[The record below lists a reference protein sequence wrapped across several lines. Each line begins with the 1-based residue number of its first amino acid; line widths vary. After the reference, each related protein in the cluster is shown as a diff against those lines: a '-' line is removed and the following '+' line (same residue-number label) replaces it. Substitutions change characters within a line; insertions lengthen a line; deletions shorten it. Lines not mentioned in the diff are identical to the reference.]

1 MAPEQALQGRG
12 GTQGYQNER
21 AVTDRAGRS
30 GLADALIAGKQV
42 FVPAVRH
49 DAPSRWPDMLST
61 GHQDL
66 RFPEWQPAGAVT
78 EGRPGELGDAAEG
91 HSLEGDITV
100 KGRLAERRTAGKGS
114 RGEPGTAI
122 EDCPCEHDV
131 AGEGRRLELGGFGKM
146 RSVEHGVATEA
157 GIVEVG
163 VVVEGCLAEPA
174 LTCEGGLAE
183 ISTAVEGRPTEGCF
197 LRERR
202 GLERG
207 IAEGHLV
214 ELRGAGERR
223 SGEPGVCRSYAKE
236 VEVDEGGI
244 GEIQAHVG
252 PEFRADRLR
261 CGLTLVPVDT
271 QVISEDAL
279 RSKTHLSFLPPCVA
293 NLIDPRLK
301 TRTPRH
307 FSGLRPRPL
316 RRPG

>member
-163 VVVEGCLAEPA
+163 VVVEGCLAEPNTRDFSGYVLAGVFGAPVSVSA
-174 LTCEGGLAE
+174 LVSVLAAVRGSCGRGGLP
-183 ISTAVEGRPTEGCF
+183 G
-197 LRERR
+197 
-202 GLERG
+202 
-207 IAEGHLV
+207 
-214 ELRGAGERR
+214 GAR
-223 SGEPGVCRSYAKE
+223 SG
-236 VEVDEGGI
+236 GGST
-244 GEIQAHVG
+244 GRV
-252 PEFRADRLR
+252 
-261 CGLTLVPVDT
+261 
-271 QVISEDAL
+271 
-279 RSKTHLSFLPPCVA
+279 
-293 NLIDPRLK
+293 PRL
-301 TRTPRH
+301 TGPV
-307 FSGLRPRPL
+307 LL
-316 RRPG
+316 PGRCLCWSVVIRWAGTG

>member
-49 DAPSRWPDMLST
+49 DAPSRWPDMLSA

-157 GIVEVG
+157 G
-163 VVVEGCLAEPA
+163 
-174 LTCEGGLAE
+174 LAE

-236 VEVDEGGI
+236 VEVDEGGT

-252 PEFRADRLR
+252 PEFRADRPR

-279 RSKTHLSFLPPCVA
+279 RSKTHLSFLPP
-293 NLIDPRLK
+293 
-301 TRTPRH
+301 
-307 FSGLRPRPL
+307 
-316 RRPG
+316 